1 VLESPLRTN
10 ARGEIETPR
19 VAARG
24 RLNLRLDLRLV
35 WGAALLICLLA
46 TPARSDTLEAD
57 PDAGYVPLDE
67 LSYETII
74 RPGVDDEAELAIRV
88 ALNNT
93 SANPQDMVL
102 ALGVPI
108 GSELTGIS
116 IAGGGDWI
124 EGEISKIAKA
134 PDGSSSGRRD
144 PGSVFAHAL
153 ESAGPGE
160 LPGVEIVAFGLPA
173 QETTQIE
180 LRLRVHPMLRGDR
193 WQLELPRRN
202 VELPNLSDQRRVI
215 VQGLAQ
221 GDDFW
226 VDGSSS
232 AGTPYMVTRS
242 EDAIVVAWPAQT
254 RSVAQLDGSYEVS
267 RDPDGQGGRLRVA
280 LRLGPSKM
288 VAPDHVLLLVD
299 RSQSGSSSLPRDTS
313 RVFSQL
319 LETLPASTTF
329 DAITFAR
336 TAERLMDPRRFE
348 GGKAPRATDEP
359 ARAELSRSLSV
370 TVPGQGTDL
379 RAAMQLAGELL
390 ATRGAKHPLILVVT
404 DGMLPPSVGAEQI
417 TQALDSTL
425 GKAKRPEILFVV
437 DDPLLNMRGLP
448 ADHPIANLAAGLGA
462 RISLETLANLG
473 PAQVDGLLAAP
484 KVLGN
489 LALSLPDTV
498 VLDEPLPSGLV
509 AGDFLVLEG
518 SYGGRP
524 PAKIS
529 VRGRF
534 GKAKVSTSFALA
546 KRDPRPEAIA
556 AALREGD
563 RPRATEEGLVLPD
576 WYTPSMR
583 RTTSMN
589 LAQAGRVG
597 WQATGQLDTAIIE
610 RQLRTRVLPRARAC
624 YNQALTRNQI
634 LGGRVELRM
643 EVGKGEVMMA
653 GLTQSA
659 LSHADDKLLVCLE
672 GAAWAMDVPAGN
684 LDTQVYVI
692 NYPLEFVA
700 PEGGQPPHTGEAR
713 DPMLEHLVRSADVL
727 SDYQNAHKD
736 D

>member
-1 VLESPLRTN
+1 M
-10 ARGEIETPR
+10 A
-19 VAARG
+19 
-24 RLNLRLDLRLV
+24 
-35 WGAALLICLLA
+35 CLLA

-57 PDAGYVPLDE
+57 PDAGYVPIDE

-74 RPGVDDEAELAIRV
+74 RPGVGYEAELAIRV

-93 SANPQDMVL
+93 SVNEQDMVL
-102 ALGVPI
+102 ALGVPH

-124 EGEISKIAKA
+124 EGEISKMANGAGA
-134 PDGSSSGRRD
+134 PTSGRRD
-144 PGSVFAHAL
+144 PGSVFAYEL
-153 ESAGPGE
+153 ESLGPGE
-160 LPGVEIVAFGLPA
+160 LPGVEIVAFGLESQVA
-173 QETTQIE
+173 TQIE

-202 VELPNLSDQRRVI
+202 LELPNLSDQRRVI
-215 VQGLAQ
+215 VQGLAN
-221 GDDFW
+221 DDNFW

-232 AGTPYMVTRS
+232 AGTPYMATRS
-242 EDAIVVAWPAQT
+242 EDAIVVSWPAQT
-254 RSVAQLDGSYEVS
+254 HSTAQLDGSYEVS

-280 LRLGPSKM
+280 LRLGPSKAI
-288 VAPDHVLLLVD
+288 APDHVLLLVD
-299 RSQSGSSSLPRDTS
+299 RSQSGSSSLPRDS
-313 RVFSQL
+313 GRVFAQL
-319 LETLPASTTF
+319 LDSLPASTTF
-329 DAITFAR
+329 DALTFAR
-336 TAERLMDPRRFE
+336 EAERIIDPKHFE
-348 GGKAPRATDEP
+348 GGKAPRANDEQ
-359 ARAELSRSLSV
+359 ARAELSRALSLAVS
-370 TVPGQGTDL
+370 GQGTDL
-379 RAAMQLAGELL
+379 RAAMQLAGEQL
-390 ATRGAKHPLILVVT
+390 AARGAKHPLILVVT
-404 DGMLPPSVGAEQI
+404 DGMLPPSVSADQV
-417 TQALDSTL
+417 TKVLDDAL

-448 ADHPIANLAAGLGA
+448 ADHAIADLAAGLGA

-473 PAQVDGLLAAP
+473 PTQIGELLSAP

-489 LALSLPDTV
+489 LSLSLPDTV

-524 PAKIS
+524 PSKLT

-534 GKAKVSTSFALA
+534 GAAKVSTSFKLA
-546 KRDPRPEAIA
+546 KRDPRPEVIA
-556 AALREGD
+556 TALREAD
-563 RPRATEEGLVLPD
+563 RPRAVQEGLVLPD

-583 RTTSMN
+583 RTTTMN
-589 LAQAGRVG
+589 VAQAGRVG
-597 WQATGQLDTAIIE
+597 WQATGQLDSTIIE

-634 LGGRVELRM
+634 LAGRVELRM

-653 GLTQSA
+653 GLTKSE
-659 LSHADDKLLVCLE
+659 LSHTDDNLLSCLE
-672 GAAWAMDVPAGN
+672 RAAWAMDVPAGN

-700 PEGGQPPHTGEAR
+700 PKGGQPPRTGETR

-727 SDYQNAHKD
+727 SDYQNH
-736 D
+736 